1 MLIFKIALYSLTTAG
16 AAIFGFWEMKL
27 KNQLTEDA
35 LKGQYEGVSDLGIFN
50 DLSNSMKRER
60 FLKTLSLEEL
70 FKYRVAVSLK
80 FICVAALI
88 AEILL
93 LQR

>member
-1 MLIFKIALYSLTTAG
+1 MLIFKIALYSLTTVG
-16 AAIFGFWEMKL
+16 ALYCAFWEMKL

-35 LKGQYEGVSDLGIFN
+35 LKRQYEGVSDFGIFN
-50 DLSNSMKRER
+50 DLSNRMKRER
-60 FLKTLSLEEL
+60 FLKTLSSEEL

-80 FICVAALI
+80 FIFVAVLI
-88 AEILL
+88 GEVVW